1 MLSTIIGFTLSFS
14 PIAMDPPEG
23 NISQEVNQSVER
35 IVDRG
40 LGVRIVDRGLG
51 VRIDAKKATML
62 IIGNREKL
70 EDNH

>member
-40 LGVRIVDRGLG
+40 LGVRI
-51 VRIDAKKATML
+51 DAKKATML